1 MVPLEVFPS
10 SVRTVAHLTPHAWAN
25 DAFSKL
31 LEHGGGVADVAGQVA
46 VLLAFAGVAIALAT
60 WRLRRAIVA

>member
-1 MVPLEVFPS
+1 VSAGRAVALRYFGRPDS
-10 SVRTVAHLTPHAWAN
+10 SAQQLAATVQA
-25 DAFSKL
+25 
-31 LEHGGGVADVAGQVA
+31 VAADEGAVLGA